1 MSRYVDLDK
10 LKLPLVGYDENGDAL
25 LSLRAVLRI
34 LAESVE
40 EDVVKIDRP
49 YIDVD
54 GLRDWMATIPVKDLS
69 NGKGL
74 CRVILADDFAKA
86 INKLPEK
93 YIHGKNKLR

>member
-10 LKLPLVGYDENGDAL
+10 IKLPALGLYADDDAM
-25 LSLRAVLRI
+25 LSLRDVVRVL
-34 LAESVE
+34 EQSVE
-40 EDVVKIDRP
+40 KDVVKIDRP

-69 NGKGL
+69 DGKGL
-74 CRVILADDFAKA
+74 CRVILADDFKKA

-93 YIHGKNKLR
+93 YIHAKNKLR